1 MDYKEIMQD
10 DLRLIVERL
19 ERSIPIN
26 ETLYKR
32 VIDSMRYSLLSG
44 GKRLRAVLTVEFCKL
59 FGGNVDAALDFA
71 AAIEMIH
78 TYSLIHDDLPSMDDD
93 DMRRGKPSNHIAFGE
108 AIALLAGDGLLTQAF
123 NTITCSSATDAQVR
137 EAVRILSDCAGFNG
151 MIGGQVI
158 DLRFEGEKISFNDLH
173 TMHSLK
179 TGKLICASIELGAI
193 LGNATDEQLEYCR
206 TYGQKL
212 GLAFQIVDDI
222 LDFEGDAATLGKP
235 TGSDKDNSKCTFVT
249 LMGLENS
256 KALAAEYTRDAIEA
270 VQKLPF
276 DTTFFEELCNNM
288 LNRKY

>member
-1 MDYKEIMQD
+1 MHYKEIMQD

-19 ERSIPIN
+19 ERAIPIN

-44 GKRLRAVLTVEFCKL
+44 GKRLRAILTVEFCKL
-59 FGGNVDAALDFA
+59 FNGNLDAALDFA
-71 AAIEMIH
+71 CAVEMIH
-78 TYSLIHDDLPSMDDD
+78 AYSLIHDDLPSMDDD

-123 NTITCSSATDAQVR
+123 NTITTSSATDSQVR

-158 DLRFEGEKISFNDLH
+158 DLRFEGEKINFNDLH
-173 TMHSLK
+173 TMHLLK
-179 TGKLICASIELGAI
+179 TGKLITAAVELGAI
-193 LGNATDEQLEYCR
+193 LGNADDNTRQICR
-206 TYGQKL
+206 TFAQKL
-212 GLAFQIVDDI
+212 GLSFQIVDDI
-222 LDFEGDAATLGKP
+222 LDFEGDSAVLGKP
-235 TGSDKDNSKCTFVT
+235 AGSDKDNSKCTFVT

-256 KALAAEYTRDAIEA
+256 KSLAAEYTRDAIEA
-270 VQKLPF
+270 LDQLPA
-276 DTTFFEELCNNM
+276 DTTFFKDLCNDL